1 MVLYEMG
8 ACGKPRNWSSWWV
21 MDGSDDADSLRA
33 ADRCG
38 KLNEQVAEA
47 IKNFQTRPEVS
58 VSILPAPYHE
68 FRLKS
73 FLPADENQELQGIL
87 PFPL

>member
-1 MVLYEMG
+1 MVLYEIG
-8 ACGKPRNWSSWWV
+8 ACGKPHNWSWWV
-21 MDGSDDADSLRA
+21 MDDSDDADSLRA

-38 KLNEQVAEA
+38 KLNEQAAEA